1 MANNIGVTSTTL
13 SRTIGDTTMITDAT
27 TVTAITGYV
36 DVGFI
41 VFDNSGTMGVCTL
54 FTRDQQ
60 NNPNYVFRTCSL
72 NTEIDIQSILS
83 QSY

>member
-1 MANNIGVTSTTL
+1 MANNIGTVSSTL
-13 SRTIGDTTMITDAT
+13 SRTIGNTTTITDASAI
-27 TVTAITGYV
+27 TVITGYA

-41 VFDNSGTMGVCTL
+41 AFDNTGTMGICTA
-54 FTRDQQ
+54 FTRDAQD
-60 NNPNYVFRTCSL
+60 NPSYVFRTCTL

>member
-1 MANNIGVTSTTL
+1 ML
-13 SRTIGDTTMITDAT
+13 SRTIGQTTTITDAANI
-27 TVTAITGYV
+27 TAVSGFA

-41 VFDNSGTMGVCTL
+41 GFDSNGTMGVCTS

-60 NNPNYVFRTCSL
+60 DNPTYVFRTCTL
-72 NTEIDIQSILS
+72 NTEIDVQAILG

>member
-1 MANNIGVTSTTL
+1 MANNIGITSSTL
-13 SRTIGDTTMITDAT
+13 SRTIGNITTITDPT
-27 TVTAITGYV
+27 TITAITGYV
-36 DVGFI
+36 DIGFM
-41 VFDNSGTMGVCTL
+41 VFDNSGTMGVCTS

-60 NNPNYVFRTCSL
+60 DNPNYTFRTCSL

>member
-1 MANNIGVTSTTL
+1 MANNIGTVSTTL
-13 SRTIGDTTMITDAT
+13 SRTIGQTTTITNAANINA
-27 TVTAITGYV
+27 VSGFA

-41 VFDNSGTMGVCTL
+41 AFDSDGTMGVCTS

-60 NNPNYVFRTCSL
+60 DNPIYVFRTCSL
-72 NTEIDIQSILS
+72 NTEIDIQSILG

>member
-1 MANNIGVTSTTL
+1 MVNNIGTVGVTL
-13 SRTIGDTTMITDAT
+13 SRTIGNNTSITDAT
-27 TVTAITGYV
+27 QINALSGYA

-41 VFDNSGTMGVCTL
+41 AFDSDGTMGVCTS
-54 FTRDQQ
+54 FTRDTGG
-60 NNPNYVFRTCSL
+60 NPTYVFRTCSL

>member
-1 MANNIGVTSTTL
+1 MANNIGTVSTTL
-13 SRTIGDTTMITDAT
+13 SRTIGNTTSITDAT
-27 TVTAITGYV
+27 QITAVSGYA

-41 VFDNSGTMGVCTL
+41 AFDNNGTMAVCTS

-60 NNPNYVFRTCSL
+60 DNPTYVFRTCSL
-72 NTEIDIQSILS
+72 NTEIDIQSILG

>member
-1 MANNIGVTSTTL
+1 MANNIGTVSTTL
-13 SRTIGDTTMITDAT
+13 SRTIGQTTTITNAA
-27 TVTAITGYV
+27 AITAVSGFA

-41 VFDNSGTMGVCTL
+41 AFDNDGTMGVCTS

-60 NNPNYVFRTCSL
+60 DNPSYVFRTCSL
-72 NTEIDIQSILS
+72 NTEIDIQSILG